1 MYSSHPDW
9 DPSYRPIPLDV
20 QIKENNNKS
29 ILIRKAERK
38 QGDIIV
44 KLLQDIIENISGSQI
59 GVCFPGIKDDYG
71 VTILANGP
79 RIPELLTRLNKVDT
93 LYNDSDCCVLGEWR
107 STIGKLQNTE
117 NFVYIGGGT
126 GVMNGMTSVRVYADS
141 SSSVN
146 NGGNQVA
153 RFDSDGLKFGTD
165 TAAANALDDYE
176 EGTWTPSYRYG
187 ANVTTT
193 GNSNGEYVRIG
204 NLVYIRGYLQNSYV
218 AGGQSWQADIAG
230 LPFTPNSG
238 GYGIYAASAFGTNWS
253 YNSGYYGIIA
263 CVNEGHASVFL
274 RANNAQGHNWAPTA
288 YNMTNTTSTYI
299 AGCYHT
305 LGF

>member
-1 MYSSHPDW
+1 MFVGYAG
-9 DPSYRPIPLDV
+9 
-20 QIKENNNKS
+20 N
-29 ILIRKAERK
+29 
-38 QGDIIV
+38 
-44 KLLQDIIENISGSQI
+44 
-59 GVCFPGIKDDYG
+59 GV
-71 VTILANGP
+71 N
-79 RIPELLTRLNKVDT
+79 ELYL
-93 LYNDSDCCVLGEWR
+93 
-107 STIGKLQNTE
+107 
-117 NFVYIGGGT
+117 GGGT
-126 GVMNGMTSVRVYADS
+126 GIMNAATSVRVYADS

-165 TAAANALDDYE
+165 SAAANGLDDYE

-204 NLVYIRGYLQNSYV
+204 NLVYFRGYLQNSYV